1 MKLLKRALPLLLA
14 FAMLFALAAC
24 GQPGGTEPK
33 NSDAPAAD
41 TPNIGSLGGDN
52 QDHDV
57 SESVI
62 AESLT
67 YGLRNTGWDL
77 APWKNN
83 GSSGNTIYT
92 QLYAT
97 LMANP
102 KFGTALADMQYDMA
116 ESYTISDDGLHATV
130 KLKDYIR
137 DSKGNA
143 IGAED
148 VVFSYET
155 APNVAGAYANIGVY
169 VDEIKATNDLTVE
182 ITVSSA
188 APGVWE
194 YVLSHCPVVN
204 KAWYEGA
211 TDEQRSG
218 DPATTGA
225 YKVKENIPGTS
236 VTLEAVEDFWQKDG
250 DRTVYEVATAK
261 IIKCVGISEDAMR
274 VIALENGELD
284 LAWIEN
290 TSIKTFADS
299 GEFELFDFYMTN
311 PTTFVFNCAEGSI
324 FHDNADLR
332 QAVLHAID
340 FEQVRIAASGDFG
353 FQGHDVAPAV
363 CGDYQSAW
371 NDAPYYDYDL
381 DVAKEYLQKAGYDE
395 KSGLSFHFMCKTM
408 GPQKAAVAV
417 VQSCLRNIGI
427 EVIID
432 AYDQALFDT
441 YYLEPEQWDMC
452 WHSGNMATGFV
463 TEAWNWYYGTKTARG
478 SVGFVQDETLQ
489 SLLNAAMEKN
499 DAESLN
505 AFHDYAVEQ
514 AYAVNAFNEQAY
526 LVGRKGIVG
535 VQFNIEGPALNG
547 CIFTE
552 DYVPAK

>member
-24 GQPGGTEPK
+24 GQSGGTEPK
-33 NSDAPAAD
+33 NSDAPAVD

-52 QDHDV
+52 QEHDV

-102 KFGTALADMQYDMA
+102 KFGTALADMQHDMA

-169 VDEIKATNDLTVE
+169 VDEIKATGDLTVE
-182 ITVSSA
+182 ITISSA

-261 IIKCVGISEDAMR
+261 IIKCVGISEDAKR

-284 LAWIEN
+284 PAWIEN
-290 TSIKTFADS
+290 TNIKTFADS

-353 FQGHDVAPAV
+353 FQGHDVAPPSAATISPPGTTRLTMTTISTSRRSISRRRATTRRAV
-363 CGDYQSAW
+363 SASTSCARPW
-371 NDAPYYDYDL
+371 DPRRLPSPSCRAACATSASRSSSTLTIRRCSTPIILSRTSGICAGTAATWRPASSQRLGTGTTAPRPS
-381 DVAKEYLQKAGYDE
+381 AAA
-395 KSGLSFHFMCKTM
+395 SASCRTRRSRASSTRRWRKTM
-408 GPQKAAVAV
+408 SNP
-417 VQSCLRNIGI
+417 
-427 EVIID
+427 
-432 AYDQALFDT
+432 
-441 YYLEPEQWDMC
+441 
-452 WHSGNMATGFV
+452 
-463 TEAWNWYYGTKTARG
+463 
-478 SVGFVQDETLQ
+478 
-489 SLLNAAMEKN
+489 
-499 DAESLN
+499 
-505 AFHDYAVEQ
+505 
-514 AYAVNAFNEQAY
+514 
-526 LVGRKGIVG
+526 
-535 VQFNIEGPALNG
+535 
-547 CIFTE
+547 
-552 DYVPAK
+552 